1 MKRSLILPALGA
13 VAAVAAAVSGCGATS
28 SVTGSDAL
36 AKAAANTNGSGGARV
51 AMTITLSSSALPRTI
66 HMTADGVVNEAARQG
81 RINLDLSDLVNASGG
96 SGVDPSQLK
105 GTEILD
111 GTVVYMQLPLFD
123 GRLPGN
129 KKWVKIDIAK
139 ASKTIGINLGPVS
152 PTGQDPSQ
160 QIGYLRTV
168 SDAKKVGT
176 DTIRG
181 VTTTHYHGVAKLDR
195 YPNLLPASQ
204 RAAARGAVQR
214 LIKVIGTNSLPIDAW
229 VDSGNRI
236 RRVEISL
243 DTKVPNSSQT
253 LKTNIQEDLYDFGTK
268 ADTTPPPAN
277 QVFDIT
283 GAASN
288 ALKSSGLGG

>member
-1 MKRSLILPALGA
+1 MKRSLILLALGA
-13 VAAVAAAVSGCGATS
+13 VAAVAVAVSGCGATS
-28 SVTGSDAL
+28 SVTGGDAL
-36 AKAAANTNGSGGARV
+36 ARAAANTNGTGGARV
-51 AMTITLSSSALPRTI
+51 AMTITLSSSALPRDI
-66 HMTADGVVNEAARQG
+66 HMTANGVVNEAARKG
-81 RINLDLSDLVNASGG
+81 RIDLDLSDLANASGVG
-96 SGVDPSQLK
+96 GLDPSQLK
-105 GTEILD
+105 GTEILN
-111 GTVVYMQLPLFD
+111 GTVVYMRLPLFD
-123 GRLPGN
+123 GKLPGD

-139 ASKTIGINLGPVS
+139 AGKTIGVNLGPVS

-195 YPNLLPASQ
+195 YPDLLPAAQ
-204 RAAARGAVQR
+204 RASARASVQR
-214 LIKVIGTNSLPIDAW
+214 LIKVIGTDSMPIDAW

-236 RRVEISL
+236 RRVAITL
-243 DTKVPNSSQT
+243 NTKVPQSSQT
-253 LKTNIQEDLYDFGTK
+253 LKTAVQEDLYDFGTK

-283 GAASN
+283 GATTS